1 MMLGWNLMLDCISS
15 SAMSYSCVNL
25 SKLRCVTTFC
35 TRLGKNISI
44 DENNILDTLDPQL
57 HTPVDVFVRFVEVK
71 HVVFSYPDQEVA
83 RGNVL
88 K

>member
-1 MMLGWNLMLDCISS
+1 M
-15 SAMSYSCVNL
+15 
-25 SKLRCVTTFC
+25 
-35 TRLGKNISI
+35 
-44 DENNILDTLDPQL
+44 